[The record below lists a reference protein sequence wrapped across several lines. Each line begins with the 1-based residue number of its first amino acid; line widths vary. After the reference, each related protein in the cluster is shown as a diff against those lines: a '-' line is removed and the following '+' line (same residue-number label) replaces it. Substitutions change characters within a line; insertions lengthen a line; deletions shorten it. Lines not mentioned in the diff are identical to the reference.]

1 MFLFLVVSILLLL
14 IYTAWKAAS
23 LARGQAALAAF
34 LEAELKEIKAAQEP
48 PCVSL
53 AYGWF
58 DDGWPLAKVNQ
69 EDRAPLE
76 NPTPHLNPD
85 EYKDST
91 LPPDKEGNVP
101 GLRTGSREVR
111 RHRTSRL
118 THVRACNHGSC
129 CYCLSMFAASRLLAV
144 LVNNAALFA
153 RVPVESVQ
161 MALYE
166 RIFDTNLKGAVATTI
181 WKGLPHRTQN
191 TVVRL
196 LDVVHEVRADSGE

>member
-91 LPPDKEGNVP
+91 LPPDNEGNFSDP
-101 GLRTGSREVR
+101 RTRSPEGP
-111 RHRTSRL
+111 RHTSNPL
-118 THVRACNHGSC
+118 THI
-129 CYCLSMFAASRLLAV
+129 L
-144 LVNNAALFA
+144 
-153 RVPVESVQ
+153 
-161 MALYE
+161 
-166 RIFDTNLKGAVATTI
+166 
-181 WKGLPHRTQN
+181 
-191 TVVRL
+191 
-196 LDVVHEVRADSGE
+196 

>member
-85 EYKDST
+85 EYKNST
-91 LPPDKEGNVP
+91 LLPHKKGIFPV
-101 GLRTGSREVR
+101 LRTASRDVR
-111 RHRTSRL
+111 RHL
-118 THVRACNHGSC
+118 TNR
-129 CYCLSMFAASRLLAV
+129 
-144 LVNNAALFA
+144 
-153 RVPVESVQ
+153 
-161 MALYE
+161 
-166 RIFDTNLKGAVATTI
+166 
-181 WKGLPHRTQN
+181 LPHDR
-191 TVVRL
+191 
-196 LDVVHEVRADSGE
+196 